1 MIPAHQELL
10 RRLAINDERTL
21 TRVMD
26 GQAIE
31 PPLLDDKT
39 SALVKVATL
48 VALEA
53 GISSYQWA
61 IDAAHAANAQDT
73 EIIDVLLAV
82 APIVGVARVNAAAQ
96 ALAPALG
103 YDLETRP

>member
-1 MIPAHQELL
+1 MTPAHLELL
-10 RRLAINDERTL
+10 RRLAINDEHAL
-21 TRVMD
+21 SRVMD
-26 GQAIE
+26 RQAIS

-48 VALEA
+48 VAMEA
-53 GISSYQWA
+53 GVSSYQWA
-61 IDAAHAANAQDT
+61 IDAAHAANAEDT

-82 APIVGVARVNAAAQ
+82 APIVGVARVNAAAL

-103 YDLETRP
+103 YDLESQP

>member
-1 MIPAHQELL
+1 MTPAHLELL
-10 RRLAINDERTL
+10 RRLAINDEHAL
-21 TRVMD
+21 SRVMD

-53 GISSYQWA
+53 GTSSYQWA
-61 IDAAHAANAQDT
+61 IDAALAASAHDT

-82 APIVGVARVNAAAQ
+82 APIVGVARVNAAAL

-103 YDLETRP
+103 YDLESRP